1 MNKRIS
7 FLLPPDLDRRINE
20 CPAVDDRT
28 ENKEQALKRRRKYN
42 MRTMM
47 KELENV
53 HGGAEP
59 EILEQKV
66 VWYDGNGHKY
76 TTVIKTPGM
85 PDIIAQKVTY
95 SDGNG
100 KTYTVEQ

>member
-1 MNKRIS
+1 
-7 FLLPPDLDRRINE
+7 
-20 CPAVDDRT
+20 
-28 ENKEQALKRRRKYN
+28 
-42 MRTMM
+42 MRTQMM
-47 KELENV
+47 ELEKVN
-53 HGGAEP
+53 GGEEP
-59 EILEQKV
+59 MIMEQKV
-66 VWYDGNGHKY
+66 VGYDGNGHKY